1 MRDRGI
7 KKQRFKYPS
16 TSGSSSLDRPV
27 MAKSKPRAALSWGSD
42 IDLVGDLGL
51 RLGPEFSADK
61 STIARPAP
69 AVMPL
74 SPTEDTPPANYPYTC
89 RESEETD
96 DTDLKIHT
104 TGSNGPPSPP
114 DVLTPRRMSFF
125 DVGGLLGDD
134 PPMRMSSAASENA
147 RMSQP
152 LLSTANAALRE
163 RSPARARAMM
173 ESMAQMPEERL
184 PRNRSIPR
192 KPIARVE
199 EEGQRPPTPPPK

>member
-1 MRDRGI
+1 M
-7 KKQRFKYPS
+7 
-16 TSGSSSLDRPV
+16 V
-27 MAKSKPRAALSWGSD
+27 KSKPRAALSWGSD

-74 SPTEDTPPANYPYTC
+74 SPTDDTPPVNYPYTC

-96 DTDLKIHT
+96 DTDLKIHAI
-104 TGSNGPPSPP
+104 GCDGPPSPP
-114 DVLTPRRMSFF
+114 DILTPRRMSFF

-134 PPMRMSSAASENA
+134 PPRRMSSAASEHA

-163 RSPARARAMM
+163 RSPARARALM

-192 KPIARVE
+192 KPIACVE
-199 EEGQRPPTPPPK
+199 KESQRPRTPPPK